1 MELKNKVEAILF
13 SVGKGMDIED
23 MAKLCRT
30 NSEEIRKRLLQL
42 KEEYDAKGSL
52 MLVEEGNVWKISVRE
67 KHLPVIKKLV
77 PETEL
82 SKTMIET
89 LAVIAWK
96 SPVLQSD
103 IIKVRTNKAYD
114 HLDQLERM
122 GFIAREKHGRTKKIK
137 LTEKFYNYFDVKN
150 EGDIKEKFKK
160 FDLKEKAKEAE
171 KPQEAQQDDV
181 QEQMQEHDDYAEVKQ
196 LEKQQAV
203 EKELK
208 KIEEIIP
215 KDEE

>member
-137 LTEKFYNYFDVKN
+137 LTEKFFDYCSSRK
-150 EGDIKEKFKK
+150 
-160 FDLKEKAKEAE
+160 
-171 KPQEAQQDDV
+171 
-181 QEQMQEHDDYAEVKQ
+181 
-196 LEKQQAV
+196 
-203 EKELK
+203 
-208 KIEEIIP
+208 
-215 KDEE
+215 

>member
-13 SVGKGMDIED
+13 SVGKGMDVD
-23 MAKLCRT
+23 GMAKLCRT
-30 NSEEIRKRLLQL
+30 NSEDVRKRLLQL

-67 KHLPVIKKLV
+67 KHLSVIKKLV

-114 HLDQLERM
+114 HLDQLEGM

-160 FDLKEKAKEAE
+160 FDLKETAKEKE
-171 KPQEAQQDDV
+171 KPQEAQQ
-181 QEQMQEHDDYAEVKQ
+181 EAEMQEHDDYAEVKK
-196 LEKQQAV
+196 LEKEKAV

-215 KDEE
+215 KVEE